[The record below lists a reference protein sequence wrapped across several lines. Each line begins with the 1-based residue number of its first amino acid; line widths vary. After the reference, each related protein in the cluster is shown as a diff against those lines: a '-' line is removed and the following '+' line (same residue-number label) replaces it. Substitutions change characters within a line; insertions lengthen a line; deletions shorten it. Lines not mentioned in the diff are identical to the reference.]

1 MDINLVKKVM
11 TFKSGHFAFSAKYD
25 ASELHNLLF
34 ESKLL
39 YKTIDDLPVLPAW
52 SAHLEQELI
61 RRSIFSTAA
70 LEGNPLKEEEVGEI
84 IAQAESGQKITDAE
98 KAIRNLK
105 KVYDRIKTI
114 APAAAPLKLTEEIIK
129 ESHRIITSGI
139 ERTDNLPGG
148 YRNHVVKVGDKE
160 HGGIHTP
167 PKCQPDIVNL
177 MKEFVGWINSEEVLA
192 LDGLVRAALAHYH
205 LGLIHPFGN
214 GNGRTIRVIEALLL
228 RTSGMK
234 YVPTMLSNYYYR
246 NMDDYYWA
254 FSLTRK
260 AADND
265 VTPFLKFMMEGVVES
280 LNKIKDDVTLRIRE
294 LVIRDLYASLYAG
307 KVITQRQHDLLSNL
321 LNRGGT
327 ISLKEL
333 FQEPP
338 YNALYRSVS
347 ERTAR
352 RDLAKLV
359 ELTVL
364 SQENDRY
371 KLNLRTL
378 D

>member
-1 MDINLVKKVM
+1 MDNNRVIKVM
-11 TFKSGHFAFSAKYD
+11 TFKSGHFVFSAQYD

-39 YKTIDDLPVLPAW
+39 YKTIDDLPILPEW
-52 SAHLEQELI
+52 SAYLEKELI

-84 IAQAESGQKITDAE
+84 IARAENGQKTGDAE
-98 KAIRNLK
+98 KAITNLAE
-105 KVYDRIKTI
+105 VYNYIKTI
-114 APAAAPLKLTEEIIK
+114 DPATGPFMLTENVIR

-160 HGGIHTP
+160 HGGMYTP
-167 PKCQPDIVNL
+167 PKCQPDIVHL
-177 MKEFVGWINSEEVLA
+177 MKEFVDWINSEEVLK
-192 LDGLVRAALAHYH
+192 LDGLIRAALAHYH

-214 GNGRTIRVIEALLL
+214 GNGRTIRVIEALLI
-228 RTSGMK
+228 RTSGTK

-265 VTPFLKFMMEGVVES
+265 VTPFLRFMLKGVGES
-280 LNKIKDDVTLRIRE
+280 LNKIKDDVTQRIRE
-294 LVIRDLYASLYAG
+294 LVMRDFYSTLHAARI
-307 KVITQRQHDLLSNL
+307 ITQRQHDLLSNL
-321 LNRGGT
+321 LHYGGT
-327 ISLKEL
+327 VSLKDL

-338 YNALYRSVS
+338 YNALYRNVS

-352 RDLAKLV
+352 RDLAKLM
-359 ELTVL
+359 ELKVL
-364 SQENDRY
+364 SSENDRY
-371 KLNLRTL
+371 KLDLRTL
-378 D
+378 G